1 MADGAQR
8 GGTSSRSE
16 KVARLLHA
24 FITGLRPVRTTRD
37 CQQFIDAICDQPGRA
52 DCIEKLGC
60 STSGLDVLHQSLRF
74 DPSVAFLNGPLHRLL
89 LYLAVPEVKRLC
101 NGEYLRRVL
110 KGMVSP
116 TSLWDK
122 FVQAQQRNHLTA
134 EAQRS
139 FAWLLLEILLW
150 SSDQP
155 PGAEAV
161 ASEITAQ
168 RTFLDSSDRHLR
180 AIGYRIE
187 HILKA
192 KKTGTNIPTASGPG
206 GRHDNDFIDFRHVAI
221 YPTKDE
227 LTTKDPPYYNPA
239 HTLYQ
244 VPSEERVA
252 HHLSNQF
259 RLLREDFL
267 AELRLDLN
275 PVPGKGARRPR
286 TKLSNL
292 QFRGVFNGG
301 EKNRSS
307 TAIVV
312 SAKKGFGELANSTNP
327 RAYLK
332 HNHTFLKHS
341 SFGYFID
348 RGDVVAFGTIHRE
361 EDLLCQKPPAIA
373 IRTPG
378 SGAMRRTLL
387 ALAESTTVQFVIIDT
402 AVFAYEPVLK
412 CLQAKHELPL
422 WEHLLCSEDS
432 SKRLG
437 LSQPSEALSEVTNA
451 IQSKQDLQAVLGLA
465 KSITLDDSQTESLLA
480 GLRQSV
486 SLIQGPPGTGKSF
499 VGALLAKAL
508 HDNTSENILVVCYTN
523 HALDQFLEDLM
534 DIGIP
539 NSSIVRLGSKSTAR
553 TQPLT
558 LYEQAPAKFR
568 TRENWD
574 AINRLGEETTSHA
587 ATLDQASTT
596 LRSLKASGPQLLQ
609 YLELSEHDYEFFEAF
624 EVPESEEGFTT
635 VGQDGREIDE
645 SYLLQ
650 RWIHGDDAGV
660 FGQEMSPWHHE
671 IWSMDPYARQAKVGE
686 WQYAMLVEA
695 VDDVVD
701 RAHACDASQYTLSQ
715 ALSRKATEMIQQKR
729 IVACTTTGAAMY
741 SSQIQSAAP
750 GIVLV
755 EEAGEILESHVL
767 TAMTPDTK
775 QLILIGDHKQLR
787 PKVNNYSLTVE
798 KGDGFDLNRSLFERL
813 VMAGFPHTTLTQ
825 QHRMCPEISN
835 LVRQLTYPDILDAPS
850 TLQREALRGL
860 QNRVVFIEH
869 TKLELLSPV
878 ADRRD
883 HGASVSKQ
891 NEHEVEMVKKIVKYM
906 AQQGYGTSSQVVLTP
921 YLGQLSLLRRKLA
934 EDNDPVLNDLDSFDL
949 IQAGLLTPASASQ
962 IKRPLQISTVDN
974 YQGNEADIVIVSLT
988 RSNPDGDIGFLIS
1001 PERLNVLLSRARKA
1015 LIIIGNSATFKASKK
1030 GGELWSSFFNL
1041 LAETNSM
1048 QEGLPVQCSQ
1058 HPDRKMLLTCPDDFD
1073 QQCPDGGCSAPCGVL
1088 LNCGKHACERKCHQL
1103 ADHSKIA
1110 CSFPIQGL
1118 CAKGHRLRWTCATGH
1133 PVSCRTCDI
1142 EAAALRAQ
1150 QERNAKLDQERQ
1162 ARQAAYALQLA
1173 AAQEELDRLRQT
1185 AKDRRTEEEQA
1196 AELAQRQL
1204 DLVNARTLA
1213 AQREAAEK
1221 KKASDS
1227 ARAKPTK
1234 AQVDRISTTSSDD
1247 NAENSES
1254 EAQLDWNRQKAT
1266 EGASNKAIDSL
1277 MAMIGLEA
1285 VKDQFLE
1292 IKSQIDLLVRQD
1304 LSVEK
1309 ERFGAVL
1316 MGNPG
1321 TGKTTVARIYAKF
1334 LCSIGALP
1342 GDVFVESTG
1351 AKLASEGVAGCKKMI
1366 EDLLDQGG
1374 GAFFIDEAYQL
1385 ASGSNFGGSA
1395 VLDFLLP
1402 EAENLT
1408 GKVVFILA
1416 GYNKQMEKFFQH
1428 NPGLPSRF
1436 PRRLQFADYE
1446 DHELLAI
1453 MNYNI
1458 NKRYN
1463 GRMELK
1469 DGAAGLFARI
1479 VARRIGRGRG
1489 KEGFG
1494 NAREVENV
1502 VSKIAARQ
1510 AKRVRKERRKV
1521 KGKRQDTND
1530 LLFTD
1535 RDLIGPEPTNALLT
1549 NQSWK
1554 KLQQLT
1560 GLRDVKEAIQSL
1572 LDSIKLNYER
1582 ELAEEPLVEYSLNKV
1597 FLGNPGTGKTTVAKL
1612 YGQILADLGMLSSGE
1627 VVIKTPTDF
1636 VGAVIGASE
1645 ANTKGILDAAV
1656 GKVLVIDEAYG
1667 LFGGH
1672 SGATDPYRTGVID
1685 TIVAEV
1691 QSVPGE
1697 DRCVLLLGYKEQMEE
1712 MMQHVNP
1719 GLARRFPMDSGFIFQ
1734 EFDDEDMEAILEMKL
1749 KAQAFKITD
1758 RAKDVALGMLQRAR
1772 NRPHFGNAGEVDII
1786 LNDAKLRQQKRISR
1800 DSSVAKGIFE
1810 AEDFDPDFER
1820 GERANTN
1827 LAALFKDSVACDG
1840 IVKQLQGYQNVVAR
1854 MREHNLDPREEIPF
1868 TFLFRGP
1875 PGTGK
1880 TTTARK
1886 MGKVYYD
1893 MGFLSKAEVVTC
1905 SASDLVG
1912 EYVGHSGPKT
1922 RKLLESALGKV
1933 LFIDEA
1939 YRLAGGHFAQ
1949 EAVDELVDGITNE
1962 RFSRKLIIVLAG
1974 YNDQINQLLRTN
1986 PGLNSRFPES
1996 IVFVSFPPKECL
2008 NLLIKNL
2015 RKKKLLDIACITS
2028 MSPSEEGQILQR
2040 FQTLAS
2046 LQNFGN
2052 ARDVETMA
2060 RTIFGSLLKSAPSKT
2075 ASMSVTRDLVLSVLD
2090 EMVTERSRREI
2101 DSTVA
2106 GAAFPPAPFRAQES
2120 TTHATKAETYTAT
2133 NTQHICA
2140 PEVAADPG
2148 AVEESPANPADAV
2161 DEPPSSPPFTSS
2173 VRRDVGVSDA
2183 IWEQLQ
2189 LDQATADREEQDF
2202 RRLQEE
2208 ERKLAE
2214 WLKACEDAK
2223 QREEL
2228 RELERKRKAV
2238 EEERRRQILA
2248 KEKLKQMGCCPVGYH
2263 WIKQASGYRCAGG
2276 SHFMSDDA
2284 VDAML

>member
-8 GGTSSRSE
+8 GGTSSRSD

-635 VGQDGREIDE
+635 VGQDGREMDE

-1088 LNCGKHACERKCHQL
+1088 LNCGKHECERKCHQL

-1110 CSFPIQGL
+1110 CSFPIEEE
-1118 CAKGHRLRWTCATGH
+1118 CPKRHRLRWTCAEGH
-1133 PVSCRTCDI
+1133 PVSCRTCDM
-1142 EAAALRAQ
+1142 EAAAQRAQ

-1162 ARQAAYALQLA
+1162 DRQAAYALELA
-1173 AAQEELDRLRQT
+1173 AIQEELNRVRQA
-1185 AKDRRTEEEQA
+1185 AKDKRTEDEQT
-1196 AELAQRQL
+1196 AELARRQL
-1204 DLVNARTLA
+1204 DLANAKALA

-1221 KKASDS
+1221 KDPSSDQ
-1227 ARAKPTK
+1227 ANIGETQTNPT
-1234 AQVDRISTTSSDD
+1234 STTLGDG
-1247 NAENSES
+1247 NSPHAHS
-1254 EAQLDWNRQKAT
+1254 EAQQDWDWQKVN
-1266 EGASNKAIDSL
+1266 EGASNMAIDSL

-1285 VKDQFLE
+1285 VKEQFLE
-1292 IKSQIDLLVRQD
+1292 IKAQMDLLVRQN

-1309 ERFGAVL
+1309 QRFGAVL

-1321 TGKTTVARIYAKF
+1321 TGKTTVARIFGEF

-1342 GDVFVESTG
+1342 GAVFVESTG
-1351 AKLASEGVAGCKKMI
+1351 AKLASAGVAGCKKQV

-1374 GAFFIDEAYQL
+1374 GTFFIDEAYQL
-1385 ASGSNFGGSA
+1385 ASGSNPGGGA
-1395 VLDFLLP
+1395 VLDYLLP
-1402 EAENLT
+1402 EVENLT

-1436 PRRLQFADYE
+1436 PRRMQFADYE

-1463 GRMELK
+1463 GRMELE
-1469 DGAAGLFARI
+1469 DGSGGLFARI

-1502 VSKIAARQ
+1502 VSRIAARQ
-1510 AKRVRKERRKV
+1510 AKRIQKQRRKM
-1521 KGKRQDTND
+1521 KGKKPKPND
-1530 LLFTD
+1530 LLFTQT
-1535 RDLIGPEPTNALLT
+1535 DLIGPEPTNVLLK
-1549 NQSWK
+1549 NESWK

-1560 GLRDVKEAIQSL
+1560 GLRSVKESIQSL
-1572 LDSIKLNYER
+1572 LSSIKLNYER

-1597 FLGNPGTGKTTVAKL
+1597 FLGSPGTGKTTVAKL

-1627 VVIKTPTDF
+1627 IILKKPSDF
-1636 VGAVIGASE
+1636 IGAVIGASE
-1645 ANTKGILDAAV
+1645 ANAKGILDAAV

-1667 LFGGH
+1667 LYGMFQG
-1672 SGATDPYRTGVID
+1672 SICPFRTAVID

-1691 QSVPGE
+1691 QSVPGD
-1697 DRCVLLLGYKEQMEE
+1697 DRCVLLLGYKQQMEE

-1719 GLARRFPMDSGFIFQ
+1719 GLTRRFPIDSGFVFQ
-1734 EFDDEDMEAILEMKL
+1734 DFDDEDMKAILEMKL
-1749 KAQAFKITD
+1749 KIQAFKITD
-1758 RAKDVALGMLQRAR
+1758 RAREVALSMLQLAR
-1772 NRPHFGNAGEVDII
+1772 NRPNFGNAGEVDIL
-1786 LNDAKLRQQKRISR
+1786 LNEAKLRQQKRISR
-1800 DSSVAKGIFE
+1800 DDTVAKGIFE

-1820 GERANTN
+1820 GDRANTN
-1827 LAALFKDSVACDG
+1827 VAALFKDSVACED

-1854 MREHNLDPREEIPF
+1854 LRENNMDPREEIPF

-1893 MGFLSKAEVVTC
+1893 MGFLSKADVVTC

-1939 YRLAGGHFAQ
+1939 YRLGAGRFAQ
-1949 EAVDELVDGITNE
+1949 EALDELVDGITNE
-1962 RFSRKLIIVLAG
+1962 RFFRKLIIVLAG
-1974 YNDQINQLLRTN
+1974 YDDNIDHLLRMN
-1986 PGLNSRFPES
+1986 PGLSSRFPES
-1996 IVFVSFPPKECL
+1996 IAFRSFPPEECL
-2008 NLLIKNL
+2008 NLLINNL
-2015 RKKKLLDIACITS
+2015 RKKRLLDIAAITS
-2028 MSPSEEGQILQR
+2028 MPSSVENEILQR

-2060 RTIFGSLLKSAPSKT
+2060 KDLFGYLLKSAGPKAGSIVV
-2075 ASMSVTRDLVLSVLD
+2075 SIELVKSIMD
-2090 EMVTERSRREI
+2090 GMIAERSRREA
-2101 DSTVA
+2101 DATVA
-2106 GAAFPPAPFRAQES
+2106 GASSTPSARKEPEPPTQASDPP
-2120 TTHATKAETYTAT
+2120 THMVAGTQNASVA
-2133 NTQHICA
+2133 NT
-2140 PEVAADPG
+2140 AADPG
-2148 AVEESPANPADAV
+2148 VVEASPADPEDSAD
-2161 DEPPSSPPFTSS
+2161 ESESSSPPFTSP
-2173 VRRDVGVSDA
+2173 VRRDAGVSDA